1 MYNLYFLA
9 CLLWDLSSFVSLIS
23 DDEDEWVQIPE
34 VQQILQSSNKDSE

>member
-23 DDEDEWVQIPE
+23 DDEDT
-34 VQQILQSSNKDSE
+34 DSRSAADSTV